1 MKHTLSILTLL
12 LTLALLAGCTA
23 PAITTTVYTS
33 TLTKPT
39 FVETTTDKTPST
51 TPAPPAG
58 TTTLP
63 GTTAPTTTATPEPP
77 PPPPLDVDATVANI
91 LSLIGENESDPAVD
105 AAFVRSIY
113 DTFGEATLLSLQS
126 ALTEGGY
133 SRDLW
138 YQVTGNTFFVLR
150 DLFAGEFAANV
161 RFLSAGKPGEV
172 NATTTLTFGGDICL
186 ADNYLTMEYM
196 VKNGLSITDCIDPL
210 LIAEMQKDDITFMNN
225 EFTISDRGKPM
236 ANKAYTFRAATAN
249 TALYNTLGVDIVSL
263 ANNHAYDYGKD
274 AFLDT
279 IDALAAHNIA
289 TIGGGKD
296 LDAAMTPVYYIV
308 NGRKIAYVAASR
320 AEKYKLTP
328 EATAISPGILRCYD
342 TAKFL
347 QVIREAEA
355 NSDFVIA
362 CVHWGTEYSDKL
374 QKEQTS
380 TARDYI
386 DAGVDLIVGAHA
398 HQLQGVEYYNG
409 KAIFYNLGNFWFN
422 SYDIDTGLLK
432 VELFHDGTTK
442 NTFLPALQK
451 NCITS
456 WQVGT
461 DKGSSILSWMEA
473 HSIGVKFDEDG
484 VVTPE

>member
-12 LTLALLAGCTA
+12 LTLALLAGCTT

-39 FVETTTDKTPST
+39 FVETTTTDKTPST

-150 DLFAGEFAANV
+150 DLFAREFAANV

-274 AFLDT
+274 PFLDT
-279 IDALAAHNIA
+279 IDTLAAHNIA

-308 NGRKIAYVAASR
+308 NGRKIAY
-320 AEKYKLTP
+320 
-328 EATAISPGILRCYD
+328 
-342 TAKFL
+342 
-347 QVIREAEA
+347 
-355 NSDFVIA
+355 
-362 CVHWGTEYSDKL
+362 
-374 QKEQTS
+374 
-380 TARDYI
+380 
-386 DAGVDLIVGAHA
+386 
-398 HQLQGVEYYNG
+398 
-409 KAIFYNLGNFWFN
+409 
-422 SYDIDTGLLK
+422 
-432 VELFHDGTTK
+432 
-442 NTFLPALQK
+442 
-451 NCITS
+451 
-456 WQVGT
+456 
-461 DKGSSILSWMEA
+461 
-473 HSIGVKFDEDG
+473 
-484 VVTPE
+484 